1 MNIFMIIRDGLI
13 LSIFTS
19 VMIMLSLRY
28 NPRIWLQDYPSDIQD
43 LVPSKTEGE
52 KRFSVLVGIPFL
64 IVLIAI
70 PFVSTL
76 VLKIQSQGN
85 ISFFTLAANAFGV
98 AFVFNLV
105 DWLILD
111 WIIFCWITPGFLV
124 IPGTEGAEGYKNI
137 WFHFRGFLIGTVF
150 SLIAGLVIGGIVFFL

>member
-1 MNIFMIIRDGLI
+1 MIIRNGLI
-13 LSIFTS
+13 LSILAS
-19 VMIMLSLRY
+19 LMIMLSLRH
-28 NPRIWLQDYPSDIQD
+28 NPRIWLQDYPPDIQD
-43 LVPSKTEGE
+43 LVPSKTKEE
-52 KRFSVLVGIPFL
+52 KRLSLLVGIPFL
-64 IVLIAI
+64 VLLIAV

-98 AFVFNLV
+98 AFIFNLV

-124 IPGTEGAEGYKNI
+124 IPGTEG
-137 WFHFRGFLIGTVF
+137 V
-150 SLIAGLVIGGIVFFL
+150 